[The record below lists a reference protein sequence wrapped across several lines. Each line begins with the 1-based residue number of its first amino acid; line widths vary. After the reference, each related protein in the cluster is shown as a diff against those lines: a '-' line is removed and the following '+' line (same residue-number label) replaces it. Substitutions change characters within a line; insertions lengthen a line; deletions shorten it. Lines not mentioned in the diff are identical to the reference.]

1 MALKKLIFK
10 PGINRDITSY
20 ANEGG
25 WYSCNKIRFRKG
37 FPEKIGGW
45 TVINFDQYRGDAR
58 SLFSYKTTEGE
69 DIISIGTDQKFYVLT
84 GTTVRDMTPVR
95 EIFTTPD
102 TDNCFDTVSGSTTV
116 TVNILSHGA
125 SDGDYVTFSGATAVG
140 GIAADDLNKEFQC
153 QNVTGNAFDIVVDNA
168 ATSTVTGGG
177 GTGIT
182 ATFQVAIG
190 YSNLTA
196 GYGWGAGT
204 WGRGTW
210 GSGATTPV
218 LFPERLI
225 FQDQFN
231 NDLIW
236 NVQDGTI
243 YYWQYDS
250 SFSNISVAF
259 NTLPGSRAVPTQ
271 VGKTMFTSSGHLL
284 ALACSEY
291 YRETTAGVAI
301 SSITASG
308 LNAVVTTTVAH
319 GLEPLDWVEF
329 SGQTP
334 IDYRGEY
341 QIVAVPSSTTFT
353 IVLNSNPGGSA
364 SVVGTF
370 VSIDYTVGAPYDPLL
385 IRWANVDATIG
396 PQPEEWKPEITNT
409 AGFLRVKG
417 GSKIVTGFNTRQ
429 ETLIFTDTSLNSLQ
443 FLGTAEV
450 FSLQDISDNVNI
462 AGPNV
467 IAEANNVVMWMGH
480 DKFYA
485 YDGRVNTLPCTLK
498 QYIFDDINVVQ
509 SGIFFAGTNREF
521 DEVIWFYCSA
531 ASLTINRYV
540 IYNYQEQV
548 WYYGSLN
555 RTSWH
560 DSQSIKY
567 PLATSGGYIY
577 KHEDGVDDG
586 QPLGAEPQ
594 PIDAYIESGDMALE
608 DGNRFI
614 LTKRV
619 IPDVNF
625 KNSQQSNP
633 VTGDTQIPS
642 ATVTVSVRNF
652 PGASLSTT
660 DVEGNTLTRD
670 VVTSASVDQYTN
682 QVYIRARGRQMTFK
696 IASNTVG
703 AQWELGGIRIDFK
716 PDGRR
721 G

>member
-10 PGINRDITSY
+10 PGVNRDITSY

-25 WYSCNKIRFRKG
+25 WYACDKIRFRKG

-45 TVINFDQYRGDAR
+45 TVINFDQYKGDAR
-58 SLFSYKTTEGE
+58 SLFSYKTTDGE
-69 DIISIGTDQKFYVLT
+69 DIISIGTDQKYYVLT
-84 GTTVRDMTPVR
+84 GTTVRDVTPVR
-95 EIFTTPD
+95 ATFTSTD
-102 TDNCFDTVSGSTTV
+102 TDNMFETTSGSTTV
-116 TVNILSHGA
+116 TINLTSHGA

-140 GIAADDLNKEFQC
+140 GIPAGDLNKEFQC
-153 QNVTGNAFDIVVDNA
+153 QNVTGNAFDITVATA
-168 ATSTVTGGG
+168 ATSTVAAGG
-177 GTGIT
+177 GTSIT
-182 ATFQVAIG
+182 ATFQIAIG

-204 WGRGTW
+204 WSRGSW
-210 GSGATTPV
+210 GSGAATPV

-236 NVQDGTI
+236 NIQDGTI

-250 SFSNISVAF
+250 SFSNISVPLSSLT
-259 NTLPGSRAVPTQ
+259 NSRAVPTQ

-291 YRETTAGVAI
+291 YRETTAGVTI
-301 SSITASG
+301 SGITASG
-308 LNAVVTTTVAH
+308 RDATITTTVAH

-329 SGQTP
+329 IGQQP

-341 QIVAVPSSTTFT
+341 QVIATPTSTTFT
-353 IVLNSNPGGSA
+353 ILLNSTPSTSA
-364 SVVGTF
+364 TTVGTY
-370 VSIDYTVGAPYDPLL
+370 VDIDYTVGAPYDPLL
-385 IRWANVDATIG
+385 IRWADVSADTG
-396 PQPEEWKPEITNT
+396 PVPEEWKPEITNT

-417 GSKIVTGFNTRQ
+417 GSKIITGFKTRQ
-429 ETLIFTDTSLNSLQ
+429 ETLIWTDTSLNSLQ

-450 FSLQDISDNVNI
+450 FSLQDISDNINI

-485 YDGRVNTLPCTLK
+485 YDGRINTLPCTLK

-531 ASLTINRYV
+531 ASNTIDRYV

-567 PLATSGGYIY
+567 PLAASGGYIY

-586 QPLGAEPQ
+586 QPLGGEPQ
-594 PIDAYIESGDMALE
+594 AIDAYIESADMAME
-608 DGNRFI
+608 DGDKFV

-625 KNSQQSNP
+625 TNSQQSNP
-633 VTGDTQIPS
+633 VTGDSQTPT

-652 PGASLSTT
+652 PGAALSGT

-670 VVTSASVDQYTN
+670 VITSASIDQYTN
-682 QVYIRARGRQMTFK
+682 QVFIRARGRQMSFK
-696 IASNTVG
+696 IASDSVG
-703 AQWELGGIRIDFK
+703 TQWELGAVRIDFR

>member
-1 MALKKLIFK
+1 MALKKLVFQ
-10 PGINRDITSY
+10 PGVNRDVTSY

-25 WYSCNKIRFRKG
+25 WYSCDKIRFRKG

-45 TVINFDQYRGDAR
+45 TAINFDQYKGDAR
-58 SLFSYKTTEGE
+58 SLFSYKTTDGE
-69 DIISIGTDQKFYVLT
+69 DIISIGTDQKYYVLT
-84 GTTVRDMTPVR
+84 GTTIRDITPVR
-95 EIFTTPD
+95 AIFTTPA
-102 TDNCFDTVSGSTTV
+102 TNNCFGTVDGSTTV
-116 TVNILSHGA
+116 TVNITSHGA
-125 SDGDYVTFSGATAVG
+125 SDGDYVTFSGVTAIG
-140 GIAADDLNKEFQC
+140 GIAAGDLNKEFQC
-153 QNVTGNAFDIVVDNA
+153 QNVTGNAFEITVDTA
-168 ATSTVTGGG
+168 ATSTVAAGG
-177 GTGIT
+177 GTSIT
-182 ATFQVAIG
+182 ATFQIAIG

-196 GYGWGAGT
+196 GYGWSAGT
-204 WGRGTW
+204 YGRGSW
-210 GSGATTPV
+210 GSGAATPV

-236 NVQDGTI
+236 NIQDGAI

-250 SFSNISVAF
+250 SFSNISVALSS
-259 NTLPGSRAVPTQ
+259 LPNSRAVPTQ
-271 VGKTMFTSSGHLL
+271 VGKIMFTSSGHLL

-291 YRETTAGVAI
+291 YKATTAGVAI
-301 SSITASG
+301 SGITASG
-308 LNAVVTTTVAH
+308 RDATITTTVAH
-319 GLEPLDWVEF
+319 GLTPLDWVEF
-329 SGQTP
+329 SGQIP
-334 IDYRGEY
+334 IAYRGEY
-341 QIVAVPSSTTFT
+341 QVLATPTSTTFT
-353 IVLNSNPGGSA
+353 VTLNSSPGGSA
-364 SVVGTF
+364 TTVGTY

-385 IRWANVDATIG
+385 IRWSDVNADTG
-396 PQPEEWKPEITNT
+396 PVPEEWKPEITNT

-417 GSKIVTGFNTRQ
+417 GSKIITGFNTRQ

-450 FSLQDISDNVNI
+450 FSLQDISDNINI

-485 YDGRVNTLPCTLK
+485 YDGRVNTLSCSLT
-498 QYIFDDINVVQ
+498 QYIFDNINVTQ

-531 ASLTINRYV
+531 SSNTIDRYI
-540 IYNYQEQV
+540 IYNYQEEI
-548 WYYGSLN
+548 WYYGTLN

-567 PLATSGGYIY
+567 PLATAGGYVY

-586 QPLGAEPQ
+586 QPLGAAPQ
-594 PIDAYIESGDMALE
+594 AIDAYIESADMAVE
-608 DGNRFI
+608 DGNSFI

-625 KNSQQSNP
+625 TNSEQSNP
-633 VTGDTQIPS
+633 VTGASQTPTT
-642 ATVTVSVRNF
+642 TVTVSVRNF
-652 PGASLSTT
+652 PGAALSTT

-670 VVTSASVDQYTN
+670 VITSASIDQYTN

-696 IASNTVG
+696 IASDSVG
-703 AQWELGGIRIDFK
+703 TQWQLGGVRIDFR

>member
-1 MALKKLIFK
+1 M
-10 PGINRDITSY
+10 G
-20 ANEGG
+20 
-25 WYSCNKIRFRKG
+25 
-37 FPEKIGGW
+37 
-45 TVINFDQYRGDAR
+45 
-58 SLFSYKTTEGE
+58 
-69 DIISIGTDQKFYVLT
+69 
-84 GTTVRDMTPVR
+84 GTTLYDVTPVR
-95 EIFTTPD
+95 ATFTTPD
-102 TDNCFDTVSGSTTV
+102 TDNCFDTTSGSTTV
-116 TVNILSHGA
+116 TVNINSHGA

-140 GIAADDLNKEFQC
+140 GIPAGSLNKEFQC
-153 QNVTGNAFDIVVDNA
+153 ENVLGNSFEITVDTA
-168 ATSTVTGGG
+168 ATSTVAAGG
-177 GTGIT
+177 GTSIT
-182 ATFQVAIG
+182 ATFQIAIG

-204 WGRGTW
+204 WSRGSW
-210 GSGATTPV
+210 GSGAATPV

-236 NVQDGTI
+236 NIQDGTI

-250 SFSNISVAF
+250 SFSNISVPLSSLT
-259 NTLPGSRAVPTQ
+259 NSRAVPTQ

-291 YRETTAGVAI
+291 YRDTTAGVTI
-301 SSITASG
+301 SGITASG
-308 LNAVVTTTVAH
+308 KDATITTATAH

-329 SGQTP
+329 TGQAP

-341 QIVAVPSSTTFT
+341 QVLATPTSTTFT
-353 IVLNSNPGGSA
+353 VTLNSSPGGPA
-364 SVVGTF
+364 TIVGTY
-370 VSIDYTVGAPYDPLL
+370 VDIDYTVGAPYDPLL
-385 IRWANVDATIG
+385 IRWADVSANTG
-396 PQPEEWKPEITNT
+396 PVPEEWKPEITNT

-417 GSKIVTGFNTRQ
+417 GSKIITGFKTRQ
-429 ETLIFTDTSLNSLQ
+429 ETLIWTDTSLNSLQ

-450 FSLQDISDNVNI
+450 FSLQDISDNINI

-467 IAEANNVVMWMGH
+467 IAEANNVVLWMGH

-521 DEVIWFYCSA
+521 DEIIWFYCSA
-531 ASLTINRYV
+531 ASNTIDRYV

-567 PLATSGGYIY
+567 PLAASGGYIY

-586 QPLGAEPQ
+586 QPLGGEPQ
-594 PIDAYIESGDMALE
+594 AIDAYIESADMAME
-608 DGNRFI
+608 DGDKFV

-625 KNSQQSNP
+625 TNSQQSNP
-633 VTGDTQIPS
+633 VTGGSQTPT

-652 PGASLSTT
+652 PGATLSGT

-670 VVTSASVDQYTN
+670 VITSASIDQYTN
-682 QVYIRARGRQMTFK
+682 QVFIRARGRQMSFK
-696 IASNTVG
+696 IASDSVG
-703 AQWELGGIRIDFK
+703 TQWELGAVRIDFR